1 MANSRSARKRI
12 RSSER
17 KHVRNRAVKS
27 AVRTKVIKARHALL
41 EEGSATGEAELHAAI
56 KALDRAAEKGILH
69 RNNVRRRKSRL
80 ATMAAASRTWQ
91 RAAREPRLVPPR
103 PAVPRVGAPSSR
115 PRRPRRSRGKTR
127 RQGTCAEGE
136 CGESH
141 RSEGRSAEGAPSGPP
156 PSRRPRPPRPN
167 RSGRGFYPG
176 LRRSRLRQVGGSPQD
191 RKPNAVRV

>member
-80 ATMAAASRTWQ
+80 ASMAARLATVAEGSEGA
-91 RAAREPRLVPPR
+91 AARS
-103 PAVPRVGAPSSR
+103 AAAGGA
-115 PRRPRRSRGKTR
+115 K
-127 RQGTCAEGE
+127 
-136 CGESH
+136 
-141 RSEGRSAEGAPSGPP
+141 GRSAKQPTRAAAAAKSAAKPAGKAPAPKASAVKATTAKAAAPKAAAP
-156 PSRRPRPPRPN
+156 AK
-167 RSGRGFYPG
+167 
-176 LRRSRLRQVGGSPQD
+176 SPA
-191 RKPNAVRV
+191 KATKTK

>member
-80 ATMAAASRTWQ
+80 ASMAARLATVAEGSEGA
-91 RAAREPRLVPPR
+91 AARS
-103 PAVPRVGAPSSR
+103 AAAGGA
-115 PRRPRRSRGKTR
+115 K
-127 RQGTCAEGE
+127 
-136 CGESH
+136 
-141 RSEGRSAEGAPSGPP
+141 GRSAKQPTRAAAVAKSAAKPAGKAPAPKASAVKATTAKAAAPKAAAP
-156 PSRRPRPPRPN
+156 AK
-167 RSGRGFYPG
+167 
-176 LRRSRLRQVGGSPQD
+176 SPA
-191 RKPNAVRV
+191 KATKTK